1 MCSHRNIRPLT
12 FLGVL
17 GFLLC
22 TLPVF
27 VLAGGVFSSG
37 RSRDYSKIGR
47 GRGEIDSGM
56 MDIASAS
63 SIQEGLLHGSIAQ
76 QLPSKLLVS
85 STPNLV
91 LEQSA
96 APLQAKLRQL
106 GYPDAKVTVHDVN
119 YRDMQKVQDKVLDQ
133 MKRDSGRRQFVPIF
147 DSGGVASYAM
157 SLKRPSGAAWPKS
170 VGRVAGKDSVS
181 KAAIMSVYMSGQG
194 EEMSRSIVL
203 HGIAKVKHANNLH
216 QPPIEVQQ
224 QMYDIKRM
232 LHL

>member
-1 MCSHRNIRPLT
+1 
-12 FLGVL
+12 
-17 GFLLC
+17 
-22 TLPVF
+22 
-27 VLAGGVFSSG
+27 
-37 RSRDYSKIGR
+37 
-47 GRGEIDSGM
+47 M

-147 DSGGVASYAM
+147 DSGGGGFICDV
-157 SLKRPSGAAWPKS
+157 P
-170 VGRVAGKDSVS
+170 
-181 KAAIMSVYMSGQG
+181 
-194 EEMSRSIVL
+194 
-203 HGIAKVKHANNLH
+203 
-216 QPPIEVQQ
+216 
-224 QMYDIKRM
+224 
-232 LHL
+232 